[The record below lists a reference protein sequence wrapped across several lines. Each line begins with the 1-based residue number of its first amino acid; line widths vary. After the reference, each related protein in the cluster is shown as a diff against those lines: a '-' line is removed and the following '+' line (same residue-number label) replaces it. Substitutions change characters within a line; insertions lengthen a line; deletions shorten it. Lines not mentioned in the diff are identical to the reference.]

1 MKHMYYQFFKKI
13 YCSFSGLVG
22 YFVNK
27 HIMFINAIR
36 KFIRHILNSITLAK
50 LLSAVLTFL
59 FLALC
64 KYLYSGGFHIEW
76 SDFYGNFC
84 FGLVGWF
91 NNTCLRDFLS
101 NYLDT
106 KNINLNLHEILFGLN
121 KHKMGGDDITSLS
134 EFKPK
139 LYHGMDLDDDSSS
152 KPLDK
157 GKGINYGDQNME
169 ESGGSDNE
177 SRYLD
182 KGKGIDYGDQNMEE
196 NEGLANESKPLD
208 KGKGID
214 RNVHP
219 FYEGFKAKA
228 IPATPVMPQSS
239 EPSFSIWRQVNP
251 GKDPNS
257 VFFPKRVN
265 PGPGFNVP
273 GGVVPIRDDICQ
285 HIDYNSHI
293 LNQFRKMDLETA
305 IEQRDNY
312 LKYVQTLNHKM
323 GFAQNALSKIPET
336 PSTEYEFRL
345 KAKIISDL
353 ESLNKSIIRSEARAT
368 LLLSRIE
375 FIHIEVGKRNV

>member
-1 MKHMYYQFFKKI
+1 MYYQFFKKM

-76 SDFYGNFC
+76 NDFYGNFC

-121 KHKMGGDDITSLS
+121 KHKMGGDGITSLS

-139 LYHGMDLDDDSSS
+139 LYYGMDLDDDSSS

-157 GKGINYGDQNME
+157 GKGI
-169 ESGGSDNE
+169 
-177 SRYLD
+177 
-182 KGKGIDYGDQNMEE
+182 DYGDQNMEE
-196 NEGLANESKPLD
+196 NEGSANESKPLD

-214 RNVHP
+214 RNVHT

-228 IPATPVMPQSS
+228 IPATPVMPQSA
-239 EPSFSIWRQVNP
+239 EPYFSIWRQVNP
-251 GKDPNS
+251 GLDPNT

-305 IEQRDNY
+305 IEQRNNY

-375 FIHIEVGKRNV
+375 FIHMEVGKKNV